1 MFVKHRILR
10 LCLDKLLKIKTYQAI
25 DSEFQFCKNVL
36 KVVSMHF
43 FFCINSESWSYVKLK
58 FHKYLEKIFSGKSG
72 SVVQKLYHI
81 SDTYRWNDPYLDIG
95 QIYHP
100 FRSNCLLY
108 DIQSRPV
115 HEHKT
120 YTGCAGILAYNST

>member
-43 FFCINSESWSYVKLK
+43 FFALT
-58 FHKYLEKIFSGKSG
+58 
-72 SVVQKLYHI
+72 QKVGHM
-81 SDTYRWNDPYLDIG
+81 S
-95 QIYHP
+95 
-100 FRSNCLLY
+100 S
-108 DIQSRPV
+108 
-115 HEHKT
+115 
-120 YTGCAGILAYNST
+120 